1 MYIPPKGVDWWINY
15 IYMLTP
21 IVFSG
26 QNRVLVIVLLK
37 SFYYVW
43 QNNINICRRS
53 RVVRP
58 PLEIRWRPSDANDR
72 SMDAV
77 VINYAYRDGSVSVS
91 GNDVSTGF
99 AGIVIRFTA
108 FTQQQQKPLLQL
120 SRSFVVTTASIL
132 ALLNALEPRCCV
144 VTSAPFL
151 IFNRKEHVLRAISAL
166 YTHWPLGDNF

>member
-77 VINYAYRDGSVSVS
+77 VINYAYREICLGLWEWRIYRVCWYSYSFYCVHTTTTKTFTTVVSLLRRHYRVYI
-91 GNDVSTGF
+91 GVVKR
-99 AGIVIRFTA
+99 AG
-108 FTQQQQKPLLQL
+108 
-120 SRSFVVTTASIL
+120 TT
-132 ALLNALEPRCCV
+132 
-144 VTSAPFL
+144 
-151 IFNRKEHVLRAISAL
+151 VLRCYLCSLSYIQ
-166 YTHWPLGDNF
+166 